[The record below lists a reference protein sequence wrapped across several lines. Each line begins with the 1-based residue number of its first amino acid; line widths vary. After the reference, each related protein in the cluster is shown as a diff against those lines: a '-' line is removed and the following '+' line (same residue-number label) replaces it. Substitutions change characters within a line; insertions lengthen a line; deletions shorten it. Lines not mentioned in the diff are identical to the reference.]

1 MDLFKTV
8 LSTQV
13 LLVIL
18 SREIFDESRT
28 NIMKTVVKKDGDIC
42 YVTINKPCIVLHK
55 QYSEL
60 LPEGKKIVY
69 IDATPGAMATK
80 NDSIDCSV
88 TINSPAN
95 LNDINMEI
103 TKLLGN
109 NSFETMIF
117 DSVDTLEIYNDFK
130 IVTQFIHSLIGK
142 IRAKDKNIIL
152 FGINDKQESTIIK
165 ELFMFVDNTMHLSYS
180 KGSILT
186 K

>member
-1 MDLFKTV
+1 MDLFKTIM
-8 LSTQV
+8 STQV

-18 SREIFDESRT
+18 SKEIFDESRT
-28 NIMKTVVKKDGDIC
+28 NIIKTVVKKDGDIC

-55 QYSEL
+55 KYDEL

-69 IDATPGAMATK
+69 IDATPSAMATK
-80 NDSIDCSV
+80 NDSIDCV

-109 NSFETMIF
+109 NSFEIMIF

-130 IVTQFIHSLIGK
+130 IVIQFIHSLIGK

-152 FGINDKQESTIIK
+152 FGIDDKQDSTIIK